1 MVFNVAFSWSLA
13 EIFGMIAYLQM
24 FVFMPLIEIDF
35 PLSCMII
42 YERLIKV
49 ATFDLLMTDEW
60 FP

>member
-1 MVFNVAFSWSLA
+1 
-13 EIFGMIAYLQM
+13 M